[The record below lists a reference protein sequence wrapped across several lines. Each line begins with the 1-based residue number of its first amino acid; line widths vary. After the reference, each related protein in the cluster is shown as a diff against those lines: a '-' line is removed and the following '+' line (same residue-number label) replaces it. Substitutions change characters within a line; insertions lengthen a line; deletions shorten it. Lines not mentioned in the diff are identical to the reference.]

1 VIADNNISRVHARF
15 RSAKNNWTIEDLG
28 STNGTRVGGELITE
42 PTPLVDGQQIALG
55 SLQMRFE
62 QA

>member
-15 RSAKNNWTIEDLG
+15 RNDENGWTIEDLG
-28 STNGTRVGGELITE
+28 STNGTKVNGVLITE
-42 PTPLVDGQQIALG
+42 PTPLSHSQIIALG
-55 SLQMRFE
+55 ALQLHFE